1 MGRYSDRKGVIV
13 DTRFNNGGDL
23 VSDLTMFFT
32 GRKYLEYAT
41 ESRIVGYE
49 PNFRWTGPTVAMFNE
64 ANYSDGHCFACG
76 YKELGIGTTIGM
88 PVPGTCSYAGWEML
102 QNGTIRWGAV
112 PVSTRDINGR
122 WLENVETVPDIVIKN
137 EPGLISSGRD
147 QQLEKAV
154 EELMRTAK

>member
-1 MGRYSDRKGVIV
+1 
-13 DTRFNNGGDL
+13 
-23 VSDLTMFFT
+23 
-32 GRKYLEYAT
+32 
-41 ESRIVGYE
+41 
-49 PNFRWTGPTVAMFNE
+49 
-64 ANYSDGHCFACG
+64 
-76 YKELGIGTTIGM
+76 M